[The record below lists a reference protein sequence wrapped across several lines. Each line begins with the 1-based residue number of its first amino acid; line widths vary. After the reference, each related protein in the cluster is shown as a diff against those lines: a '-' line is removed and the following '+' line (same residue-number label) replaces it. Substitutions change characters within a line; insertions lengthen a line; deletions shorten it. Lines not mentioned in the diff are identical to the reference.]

1 MIRLKS
7 LLTESININ
16 GVTLRA
22 VNTQSGGPV
31 EASWDG
37 NSVQYKVEISIPL
50 VYSGPVGITAVYK
63 EDGKYFVSTNQGQKQ
78 KLSLAKLNK
87 LVTAIKDGESEIELT
102 EFPTT
107 ITFIKKS

>member
-37 NSVQYKVEISIPL
+37 NSVRYKVEISIPL

-87 LVTAIKDGESEIELT
+87 LINAIKDGESEIELT
-102 EFPTT
+102 EVPTT

>member
-22 VNTQSGGPV
+22 VNTESGGPV

-37 NSVQYKVEISIPL
+37 NSVQYKVELDSL
-50 VYSGPVGITAVYK
+50 LYSGPVGITAVYK
-63 EDGKYFVSTNQGQKQ
+63 KDGEYFVLTNQGQKQ

-87 LVTAIKDGESEIELT
+87 LINAIKDGESEIELS

>member
-7 LLTESININ
+7 LLTEAININ

-22 VNTQSGGPV
+22 INTQSGGPV

-37 NSVQYKVEISIPL
+37 NSVQYKVELNSL
-50 VYSGPVGITAVYK
+50 FYSGAVGITAIYK
-63 EDGKYFVSTNQGQKQ
+63 KDGEYFVLTNQDQKEE
-78 KLSLAKLNK
+78 LSLDKLNK
-87 LVTAIKDGESEIELT
+87 LVNAIKSGDSEIELKAKLGS
-102 EFPTT
+102 T

>member
-37 NSVQYKVEISIPL
+37 NSVQYKVKIDSL
-50 VYSGPVGITAVYK
+50 FYSGPVAITAVYK
-63 EDGKYFVSTNQGQKQ
+63 KDGEYFVLTNQNQKEE
-78 KLSLAKLNK
+78 LSLDKLNK
-87 LVTAIKDGESEIELT
+87 LVNAIKSGDSEIELKAKLGS
-102 EFPTT
+102 T

>member
-22 VNTQSGGPV
+22 MNTQSGGPV

-37 NSVQYKVEISIPL
+37 NSVQYKVEISIPM

-63 EDGKYFVSTNQGQKQ
+63 EDGKYFVLTNQGQKQ

-87 LVTAIKDGESEIELT
+87 LVTAIKDGESEIELS

-107 ITFIKKS
+107 ITFIKK

>member
-63 EDGKYFVSTNQGQKQ
+63 EDGKYFVSYGITVPRSLNRTTRLCIHGSQG
-78 KLSLAKLNK
+78 N
-87 LVTAIKDGESEIELT
+87 AINVN
-102 EFPTT
+102 
-107 ITFIKKS
+107 

>member
-22 VNTQSGGPV
+22 VNTESGGPM

-37 NSVQYKVEISIPL
+37 NTVRYKVKLDSL
-50 VYSGPVGITAVYK
+50 FYSGEVGITAIYK
-63 EDGKYFVSTNQGQKQ
+63 KDGEYFVLTNQNQKEE
-78 KLSLAKLNK
+78 LSLDKLNK
-87 LVTAIKDGESEIELT
+87 LVNAIKSGDSEIELKAKLGS
-102 EFPTT
+102 T

>member
-1 MIRLKS
+1 MIQLKS

-37 NSVQYKVEISIPL
+37 NSVQYKVELDSL
-50 VYSGPVGITAVYK
+50 LYSGPVGITAVYK
-63 EDGKYFVSTNQGQKQ
+63 KDGEYFVLTNQDQKAE
-78 KLSLAKLNK
+78 LGLDKLNK
-87 LVTAIKDGESEIELT
+87 LVNAIKAGDSEIELKAKLGT
-102 EFPTT
+102 A

>member
-7 LLTESININ
+7 LLTEAININ

-22 VNTQSGGPV
+22 INTQSGGPV

-37 NSVQYKVEISIPL
+37 NSVQYKVEISIPM

-63 EDGKYFVSTNQGQKQ
+63 EDGKYFVLTNQGQKQ

-87 LVTAIKDGESEIELT
+87 LVTAIKDGESEIELS
-102 EFPTT
+102 EFPST

>member
-7 LLTESININ
+7 LLTEAININ

-22 VNTQSGGPV
+22 INTQSGGPV

-37 NSVQYKVEISIPL
+37 NSVQYKVEISIPM

-63 EDGKYFVSTNQGQKQ
+63 EDGKYFVLTNQGQKQ

-87 LVTAIKDGESEIELT
+87 LVTAIKDGESEIELS
-102 EFPTT
+102 EFPST
-107 ITFIKKS
+107 ITFIKK

>member
-37 NSVQYKVEISIPL
+37 NSVRYKVKIDIPL
-50 VYSGPVGITAVYK
+50 VYSGDVGITAVYK
-63 EDGKYFVSTNQGQKQ
+63 EDGKYFVLTNQGQKQ

-87 LVTAIKDGESEIELT
+87 LINAIKDGESEIELT